1 LTRVT
6 YQDGTYREYLYE
18 IATFLYALTGIV
30 DENGDRYATFGYASG
45 TYNFSDGKVIATQHA
60 QTTNGVPQE
69 KFTIVYN
76 SATRENALKPLQA
89 VGDIG
94 SCDYRKCRLTW
105 LSDLTIGT
113 TGEESTRSWYRQHVT
128 DTADARTS
136 AE

>member
-76 SATRENALKPLQA
+76 SATK
-89 VGDIG
+89 
-94 SCDYRKCRLTW
+94 
-105 LSDLTIGT
+105 T
-113 TGEESTRSWYRQHVT
+113 TVT
-128 DTADARTS
+128 DPAGNVWVYNFQQQHIASRKSDCPVRSARP
-136 AE
+136 